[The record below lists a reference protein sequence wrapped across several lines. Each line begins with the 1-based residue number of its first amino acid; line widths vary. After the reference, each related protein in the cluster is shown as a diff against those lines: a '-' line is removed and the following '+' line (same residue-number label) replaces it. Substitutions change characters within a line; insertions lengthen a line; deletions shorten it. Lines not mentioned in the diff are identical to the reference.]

1 MSRKVLIT
9 DKVHP
14 LLINGLKAA
23 GFEVNYDTS
32 VDNQVLDQIID
43 QYDGL
48 VINSKI
54 FMNKERIDKGN
65 KLLFIGRLGSGLE
78 IIDVN
83 YAKRKSIKV
92 FNSPEGNS
100 NAVAEHEMAMLLC
113 LLNNIVIADREVRN
127 FSWQREA
134 NRGTEL
140 RGKTIGII
148 GMGHTGVSFAEK
160 LSPWRLNV
168 ICYDKYRKRFPSTLR
183 FVNKT
188 DLNTVLAESDI
199 ISLHLPLTEETRF
212 LVDEKFLSQ
221 CKDKVII
228 SNTSRGQIVD
238 TKALIQGLETGKI
251 LGACLD
257 VFENEKPETFSTE
270 EAEMYNQLYQMK
282 QVILTPHIA
291 GWTHESLELI
301 AKVLLDK
308 ILAGIPK

>member
-14 LLINGLKAA
+14 LLINGLEAA

-43 QYDGL
+43 QYEGL

-54 FMNKERIDKGN
+54 IMNKVRIDKGN

-168 ICYDKYRKRFPSTLR
+168 ICYDKYRKRFPRTLR

-251 LGACLD
+251 SGACLD

-291 GWTHESLELI
+291 GWTQESLELI